1 MCKIL
6 LIFVIL
12 NYNKLLRH
20 FIISGIVK
28 DKNEVIKIINIKMSR
43 IEEEKQQSEEEA
55 QEE

>member
-1 MCKIL
+1 M
-6 LIFVIL
+6 
-12 NYNKLLRH
+12 RH